1 MSEFTDEHRAM
12 LDFEQTW
19 WSYPGSKVAGI
30 RDRFSMSSTRYHL
43 ELNTVIEMP
52 EALEYAP
59 MVVKRLHRLR
69 SARRADRRLIP
80 PTKRRG

>member
-12 LDFEQTW
+12 LDFESTW
-19 WSYPGSKVAGI
+19 WSYPGSKAAGI

-43 ELNTVIEMP
+43 ELNLVIEMP

-69 SARRADRRLIP
+69 STRRKDRRSSRIS
-80 PTKRRG
+80 

>member
-19 WSYPGSKVAGI
+19 WSYPGPKAAGI
-30 RDRFSMSSTRYHL
+30 RDRFSMSSTHYHL
-43 ELNTVIEMP
+43 VLNTVIEMP
-52 EALEYAP
+52 EALDYAP

-69 SARRADRRLIP
+69 TARRHERRSSRIS
-80 PTKRRG
+80 